1 MAVKVIEN
9 KCIGCGACITVC
21 PFDAI
26 DMIDDK
32 AVINEK
38 CTACGQCIEACPVDA
53 IIKEE
58 EKKYRAGGVDV
69 ELYRGVWVFAEQREG
84 ELLNVAIELV
94 GEGKKIAKELDVPL
108 TAVLLGN
115 NVEDLAE
122 KLVKYGADEVLYA
135 NHKLLDLYTTDGYTK
150 VLYELIQ
157 ERKPEIL
164 LIGATNIGRDLGPR
178 ISARV
183 HTGLTADCTK
193 LDIDLENRRLLQTR
207 PAFGGNLM
215 ATIICPDH
223 RPQMSTVRPGVMEKA
238 RYNENAKGEI
248 IKITPDL
255 SSDDI
260 RAKVIEVVK
269 GGKAVV
275 QLEESK
281 IIVSGGR
288 GLGTVEGF
296 KLIEELADKLGGV
309 VGASRATVDAGWIE
323 QGHQVGQTGKT
334 VRPTLYIACGI
345 SGAIQHLAGM
355 QESKTIVAI
364 NKDADAP
371 IFKVYSFIIFEGLD
385 RITYLIFNVFR
396 QKKPTRGYF
405 SYILLIF
412 ATNQIFFWSFH
423 QP

>member
-1 MAVKVIEN
+1 MAVKVIEL
-9 KCIGCGACITVC
+9 KCIGCGKCVRVC

-26 DMIDDK
+26 DMIDKK
-32 AVINEK
+32 AKINEK
-38 CTACGQCIEACPVDA
+38 CTACGQCVVACPVKA
-53 IIKEE
+53 IEKE
-58 EKKYRAGGVDV
+58 EKKFRAGGVDV
-69 ELYRGVWVFAEQREG
+69 ELYRGVWVFAEQRDG

-94 GEGKKIAKELDVPL
+94 GEGRKIADALETEL
-108 TAVLLGN
+108 TAVLLGKDVDN
-115 NVEDLAE
+115 LGE
-122 KLVKYGADEVLYA
+122 KLVKYGADNVLYA
-135 NHKLLDLYTTDGYTK
+135 DHPLLNVYTTDGYTK
-150 VLYELIQ
+150 IIYDLIK
-157 ERKPEIL
+157 ERKPEIM

-193 LDIDLENRRLLQTR
+193 LDVDLENRRLMQTR

-238 RYNENAKGEI
+238 KYDESRKGNI
-248 IKITPDL
+248 VKFTPDL
-255 SSDDI
+255 KDEDI

-269 GGKAVV
+269 GGKAEV

-288 GLGTVEGF
+288 GLGNPEGF
-296 KLIEELADKLGGV
+296 KLIEDLAKKLGGV

-323 QGHQVGQTGKT
+323 HGHQVGQTGKT
-334 VRPTLYIACGI
+334 VRPSLYVACGI

-355 QESKTIVAI
+355 QDSKVIVAI

-371 IFKVYSFIIFEGLD
+371 IFKIADYGIVGDVYEVLPELIEALDNVDDIMEAFKGL
-385 RITYLIFNVFR
+385 N
-396 QKKPTRGYF
+396 K
-405 SYILLIF
+405 
-412 ATNQIFFWSFH
+412 
-423 QP
+423 

>member
-1 MAVKVIEN
+1 MAVKVIES
-9 KCIGCGACITVC
+9 KCISCGVCISTC

-26 DMIDDK
+26 DMVNDK
-32 AVINEK
+32 ARINDK

-58 EKKYRAGGVDV
+58 EKKYRAGGVNVD
-69 ELYRGVWVFAEQREG
+69 LYRGVWVFAEQREG
-84 ELLNVAIELV
+84 NLLNVAIELV
-94 GEGKKIAKELDVPL
+94 GEGRKIADALETKL

-115 NVEDLAE
+115 GVDNLAE
-122 KLVKYGADEVLYA
+122 KLVKYGADTVLYA
-135 NHKLLDLYTTDGYTK
+135 DHELLNFYTTEGYTK
-150 VLYELIQ
+150 VIDEMIR
-157 ERKPEIL
+157 ERKPEIM

-193 LDIDLENRRLLQTR
+193 LDVDLENRRLMQTR

-238 RYNENAKGEI
+238 KYDENRTGEI
-248 IKITPDL
+248 VKTTPNL

-260 RAKVIEVVK
+260 RAKVLEVVK
-269 GGKAVV
+269 GGKAEV

-288 GLGTVEGF
+288 GLGNPEGF
-296 KLIEELADKLGGV
+296 KLIEELANKIGGV
-309 VGASRATVDAGWIE
+309 VGASRATVDAGWIDH
-323 QGHQVGQTGKT
+323 GHQVGQTGKT

-355 QESKTIVAI
+355 QESKVIVAI
-364 NKDADAP
+364 NKDPDAP
-371 IFKVYSFIIFEGLD
+371 IFKIADYGIVGDVYEILPELISALD
-385 RITYLIFNVFR
+385 NVDDIMDAFR
-396 QKKPTRGYF
+396 AIK
-405 SYILLIF
+405 
-412 ATNQIFFWSFH
+412 N
-423 QP
+423 